1 MKRALKLAAR
11 GKFTTSP
18 NPVVGCVIVRNGMI
32 IGEGYHH
39 KAGEPHAEIM
49 AMRSA
54 GASVAGATCYV
65 TLEPC
70 SHYGRTPPCAKA
82 LVKAGVKRVVI
93 ACGDPN
99 PQVAGRGVKILKDAG
114 IEVDVGLYENK
125 ALKLNRAFFKSIVK
139 NIPYVTVKIGMSLDG
154 KIALS
159 DGRSKWITSDKSR
172 KAVQKMRAESDAII
186 TGAGTVLADNP
197 MLNVRYDELPEKV
210 FAKYDINRDKQPLRV
225 VLDSHL
231 RINPDN
237 FAMFSQGK
245 ILLVRPS
252 LNHKMEAEKLNEHVE
267 IFYAPCEA
275 SGRICLSAVLSELSK
290 RQCRKVLVEAGPT
303 LVDAFLKENLADELA
318 VFVAPK
324 ILGANAKSAFAC
336 DEVSSLDCLK
346 PYKIKTLKKC
356 GTDFFVRA
364 LLA

>member
-18 NPVVGCVIVRNGMI
+18 NPAVGCVIVRNGMI

-54 GASVAGATCYV
+54 GSSVAGSPCYV

-139 NIPYVTVKIGMSLDG
+139 NIPYVTVKIGMSLDA

-159 DGRSKWITSDKSR
+159 DGRSKWITSEKSR
-172 KAVQKMRAESDAII
+172 QTVQKMRAASDAII
-186 TGAGTVLADNP
+186 TGSGTVIADNP
-197 MLNVRYDELPEKV
+197 LLNVRYDELSAKV
-210 FAKYDINRDKQPLRV
+210 FDDDYV
-225 VLDSHL
+225 
-231 RINPDN
+231 
-237 FAMFSQGK
+237 MFSQGK
-245 ILLVRPS
+245 VLLVRPS
-252 LNHKMEAEKLNEHVE
+252 LDSKNISEQINEHLE
-267 IFYAPCEA
+267 IFYAPCDFA
-275 SGRICLSAVLSELSK
+275 GRICISAVLSELSK

-303 LVDAFLKENLADELA
+303 LVASFLQERLADELA
-318 VFVAPK
+318 LFVAPK
-324 ILGANAKSAFAC
+324 VLGGNAKTAFAC

-346 PYKIKTLKKC
+346 PYKILTIKRSGK
-356 GTDFFVRA
+356 DFFVRA

>member
-11 GKFTTSP
+11 GRFTTSP
-18 NPVVGCVIVRNGMI
+18 NPAVGCVIVRNGMI

-54 GASVAGATCYV
+54 GSSVAGATCYV

-99 PQVAGRGVKILKDAG
+99 PQVAGRGVKILRDAG
-114 IEVDVGLYENK
+114 IIVDVGLYENK

-139 NIPYVTVKIGMSLDG
+139 NVPYVTVKIGMSLDG

-159 DGRSKWITSDKSR
+159 DGRSKWITSAKSR
-172 KAVQKMRAESDAII
+172 QGVQKMRAESDAII
-186 TGAGTVLADNP
+186 TGSGTVIADNP
-197 MLNVRYDELPEKV
+197 MLNVRYDELSEKV
-210 FAKYDINRDKQPLRV
+210 YDKYDINKEKQPLRV
-225 VLDSHL
+225 VLDSRG
-231 RINPDN
+231 RINPDEY
-237 FAMFSQGK
+237 AMFLQGK
-245 ILLVRPS
+245 VLLVRSS
-252 LNHKMEAEKLNEHVE
+252 LNGASSLEQINEHLE
-267 IFYAPCEA
+267 IFYAPCD
-275 SGRICLSAVLSELSK
+275 STGRICLSAVLSELSQ
-290 RQCRKVLVEAGPT
+290 RQCRKVLVEAGPS
-303 LVDAFLKENLADELA
+303 VVASFLREKLADELA
-318 VFVAPK
+318 VFIAPK
-324 ILGANAKSAFAC
+324 VLGAEAKNAFAC
-336 DEVSSLDCLK
+336 EEVSSLDCLK
-346 PYKIKTLKKC
+346 PYKILTLKKS
-356 GTDFFVRA
+356 GKDFFVRA

>member
-18 NPVVGCVIVRNGMI
+18 NPAVGCVIVRNGMI

-54 GASVAGATCYV
+54 GSSVAGATCYV

-82 LVKAGVKRVVI
+82 LVKAGVKRVAI

-139 NIPYVTVKIGMSLDG
+139 NIPYVTVKIGMSLDA

-159 DGRSKWITSDKSR
+159 DGRSKWITSEKSR
-172 KAVQKMRAESDAII
+172 QTVQKMRAASDAII
-186 TGAGTVLADNP
+186 TGSGTVIADNP
-197 MLNVRYDELPEKV
+197 LLNVRYDELSAKV
-210 FAKYDINRDKQPLRV
+210 FEKYDINKEKQPLRV
-225 VLDSHL
+225 VLDSRQ
-231 RINPDN
+231 RINPDDYV
-237 FAMFSQGK
+237 MFSQGK
-245 ILLVRPS
+245 VLLVRPS
-252 LNHKMEAEKLNEHVE
+252 LDSKNISEQINEHLE
-267 IFYAPCEA
+267 IFYAPCDFA
-275 SGRICLSAVLSELSK
+275 GRICISTVLSELSK

-303 LVDAFLKENLADELA
+303 LVASFLQERLADELA
-318 VFVAPK
+318 LFVAPK
-324 ILGANAKSAFAC
+324 VLGVNAKTAFAC

-346 PYKIKTLKKC
+346 PYKILTIKRSGK
-356 GTDFFVRA
+356 DFFVRA

>member
-11 GKFTTSP
+11 GRFTTSP
-18 NPVVGCVIVRNGMI
+18 NPAVGCVIVRNGMI

-39 KAGEPHAEIM
+39 KAGQPHAEVM

-99 PQVAGRGVKILKDAG
+99 PKVAGRGIKILRDAG
-114 IEVDVGLYENK
+114 IEVDTGLYEKK
-125 ALKLNRAFFKSIVK
+125 ALKLNRAFLKAIVQDV
-139 NIPYVTVKIGMSLDG
+139 PYVVVKVGMSLDG

-159 DGRSKWITSDKSR
+159 DGRSKWITSAQSR
-172 KAVQKMRAESDAII
+172 SIVQKMRAEADAII
-186 TGAGTVLADNP
+186 TGSGTVIADNP
-197 MLNVRYDELPEKV
+197 MLNVRYNELPPKV
-210 FAKYDINRDKQPLRV
+210 FEKYDINEDKQPLRV
-225 VLDSHL
+225 VLDSSM
-231 RINPDN
+231 RIEPDKY
-237 FAMFSQGK
+237 AMFSQGK
-245 ILLVRPS
+245 VLLVRPA
-252 LNHKMEAEKLNEHVE
+252 LNNRLESEMLNEHVE
-267 IFYAPCEA
+267 IFFAPCDEK
-275 SGRICLSAVLSELSK
+275 GRICLNAVLSELSK
-290 RQCRKVLVEAGPT
+290 RQCRKVLVEAGPA
-303 LVDAFLKENLADELA
+303 LVASFLQEHLADELA
-318 VFVAPK
+318 VFIAPK
-324 ILGANAKSAFAC
+324 ILGTAAKSAFVC
-336 DEVSSLDCLK
+336 DEVSSLTELK
-346 PYKIKTLKKC
+346 PYKIQSIKKC

>member
-18 NPVVGCVIVRNGMI
+18 NPAVGCVIVRNGMI

-252 LNHKMEAEKLNEHVE
+252 LNHKM
-267 IFYAPCEA
+267 
-275 SGRICLSAVLSELSK
+275 
-290 RQCRKVLVEAGPT
+290 
-303 LVDAFLKENLADELA
+303 
-318 VFVAPK
+318 
-324 ILGANAKSAFAC
+324 
-336 DEVSSLDCLK
+336 
-346 PYKIKTLKKC
+346 
-356 GTDFFVRA
+356 
-364 LLA
+364 